1 MNTGTMSKAGE
12 KGSRIFN
19 LQHAR
24 ATFDRLCRRR
34 SASLR
39 SGGTARLGPAAVLL
53 GGIFRVGLTLVLLA
67 GMFAAAFPTGQPDAS
82 QAPGAPCRV
91 PPAVEAVF
99 HRRVQD
105 LERALLRRDFGAVES
120 WLAPDCIVAGF
131 AGEAG
136 RQVFREALAQ
146 LRQAESLRLKSVL
159 TGVPPYRVAVELRS
173 HGLASEREVAFNAIL
188 RFVEIRLFQAEVR
201 TGPDGDRTLVSWEPA
216 AGPLPDAIADRFDPA
231 GRLVALDGITVNG
244 VTGCMI
250 LDTGTTTLLLNR
262 ARFSEWICRPP
273 DAGVL
278 AGAGG
283 VTRRVARVWVR
294 DFDWKGYRLA
304 SFETIAADL
313 TPLEARVGRP
323 VLGLL
328 GARLLRPFDLTI
340 DYGRREV
347 ALRRLDADGNPL
359 QAYDKSAAGRT
370 LPFELAGPLPVL
382 PVKVGGVCLRLGLDS
397 GATATVIDELAAV
410 RLGPGCRRDLPAC
423 RVRGVDQGRRT
434 ARRIRLDGARLGPNA
449 LPVLNAVVTD
459 LSAQRQSLGLAIDGL
474 LGYEFLHRQP
484 VTINYIKQELRIP
497 APARSGRP

>member
-1 MNTGTMSKAGE
+1 MSTGTKGKAGE
-12 KGSRIFN
+12 KGSGIFDLQRAQAVLGRIRP
-19 LQHAR
+19 L
-24 ATFDRLCRRR
+24 R
-34 SASLR
+34 SAAMR
-39 SGGTARLGPAAVLL
+39 PGGAAWLGRAAVLV
-53 GGIFRVGLTLVLLA
+53 GEIFRAAVTGLLLVGML
-67 GMFAAAFPTGQPDAS
+67 AAAFPTGQPDAS
-82 QAPGAPCRV
+82 QAPGEPRRV

-105 LERALLRRDFGAVES
+105 LERALLRRDPGVVES
-120 WLAPDCIVAGF
+120 WLAPDCLVAGF

-146 LRQAESLRLKSVL
+146 LRQVESLRLKSVL
-159 TGVPPYRVAVELRS
+159 TAVPPYRVAVELRI

-188 RFVEIRLFQAEVR
+188 RFAEIRLFQAEVR
-201 TGPDGDRTLVSWEPA
+201 TGPDGDCRLVSWEPA
-216 AGPLPDAIADRFDPA
+216 AAPLPDAITDRFDPA

-244 VTGCMI
+244 VTGCLI

-262 ARFSEWICRPP
+262 ARFSRWICQPP

-294 DFDWKGYRLA
+294 DFEWKGYRLA
-304 SFETIAADL
+304 NFETIAADL
-313 TPLEARVGRP
+313 TPLEARLGRP

-347 ALRRLDADGNPL
+347 ALRRLDEDGNPL
-359 QAYDKSAAGRT
+359 QAHDESAAGRT

-397 GATATVIDELAAV
+397 GATATVIDESAAV

-423 RVRGVDQGRRT
+423 RLRGVDPGRRT
-434 ARRIRLDGARLGPNA
+434 ARRIRLDGARLGPDA

-459 LSAQRQSLGLAIDGL
+459 LSPQRESLGLALDGL